1 MNWLETNDH
10 TITYKTEEFKTDRK
24 CDSDV
29 EQDEI
34 TDENQDSSII
44 PPMDESESTDNSI
57 IDSKNKAAVLFTYD
71 SIYGEERQVKI
82 NGGDLSLINIPL
94 PVSVPYINDDS
105 EFDTQ
110 KVYSF
115 ETNTLNKYAV
125 K

>member
-24 CDSDV
+24 CDNDIEQV
-29 EQDEI
+29 EF
-34 TDENQDSSII
+34 TDENQDSSKI
-44 PPMDESESTDNSI
+44 PSMDESNENSTI
-57 IDSKNKAAVLFTYD
+57 ESKNKAAVLFTYD